1 MLSTYRM
8 PACCPLFC
16 CFPGQ
21 TALREVPIWCLVCPL
36 QSPLALPCPTH
47 TLPTPRDAL
56 FWPDSTAH
64 GLNLAEPLH
73 KPLQMLPRDGEG
85 TAVQQSRER
94 LSVIRRRKKSGA
106 HANKQQAHLAI
117 NWQKPLPSPFTH

>member
-16 CFPGQ
+16 CYPRSNSSLRSTHLVPGLP
-21 TALREVPIWCLVCPL
+21 TAE
-36 QSPLALPCPTH
+36 SPCPPLSHTH

-117 NWQKPLPSPFTH
+117 NWQ